1 MLVNTEGLD
10 DADRMVVY
18 ANFLAS
24 NRLFREALRKLAE
37 GAAMRETLLTQS
49 LIRSKKVFKQDFD
62 DYSAA
67 FVKNCCWRLAKDTY
81 LIKKTIF
88 NRRFVTLE
96 LTQQGRRV
104 VALADQLIKKA

>member
-10 DADRMVVY
+10 DADRMEVY

-24 NRLFREALRKLAE
+24 NRLFHVALRKLAE
-37 GAAMRETLLTQS
+37 GAAMRESLLTQS
-49 LIRSKKVFKQDFD
+49 LICSKKVFKRDFGY
-62 DYSAA
+62 YSAD
-67 FVKNCCWRLAKDTY
+67 FVKHCCWRLAKDTY

-96 LTQQGRRV
+96 LTQQGHHV
-104 VALADQLIKKA
+104 LALADQLIKKA